1 MFGFVENESGTK
13 KSELETLDWAGGA
26 MCDPPPGLPWF
37 WLPTLF
43 LQFYSG
49 LQVFLVIRPPSLGR
63 YSTPALEGVFGRGD
77 GEDGGPSSSE
87 PQPPTAE
94 SETMRRAELW
104 RAEAGVQRAE
114 VQWLREQVSRLA
126 HGTHPGGGEKNRCH
140 IHSPRPSIHP
150 QYPSL

>member
-1 MFGFVENESGTK
+1 MFGFVENKSGTK
-13 KSELETLDWAGGA
+13 NLNLKPWIGRVGPCATR
-26 MCDPPPGLPWF
+26 PPGLPWF

-77 GEDGGPSSSE
+77 GEDGGSSSSE

-126 HGTHPGGGEKNRCH
+126 HGTHQIGRAH
-140 IHSPRPSIHP
+140 V
-150 QYPSL
+150 